1 MGYAEHSPQ
10 SHKNAVITA
19 MRSASQT
26 LRSLVALVVVSIQ
39 ILVFGPSATQAQTC
53 ASIIDIGLFPK
64 PGDPSTLQVKVRA
77 QETFTEVVSNLTFTI
92 RWETASGASLGA
104 WQFPG
109 PFGPGWCAAL
119 QTGVA
124 ASGDGEV
131 DAGGFRYQTYNGF
144 GLNQLA
150 GCPFQPGYSWP
161 AGEEVVLM
169 EIAILNNTGCANFNI
184 VNDAFTEANN
194 KNFFFSLNGTQ
205 DCEGVIY
212 SAPYTTGACLDW
224 YSRASGSATDPIW
237 SNTSLGPAGPAT
249 FAQDRNVYVQSGH
262 AVVMNTGITAKD
274 LEVEMG
280 ASLALGTDTLRT
292 YGQQV
297 RLMGTVI
304 PGTGAL
310 ELLGSG
316 AIDLALANPTPIWDL
331 TVTAPGGVIVSGGL
345 DIRGTLQ
352 LNEGT
357 FDASGATVRLRS
369 LAAGTTGR
377 LGPVGFDA
385 LYSGQLTMQR
395 RIPAGVTNWRL
406 LSSPV
411 VGMTVADWDDDFIT
425 AGFPGSNFPNFDQPV
440 GSGVPWP
447 SVRWYD
453 ETNTG
458 TNEND
463 GLLGVPGIEYALSPG
478 QGFAVWCG
486 DASGG
491 TAAFV
496 IDVTGAPVIA
506 SEAIVLPMTWTSTGA
521 TTVDGWNLV
530 GNPLPSPI
538 VFTGVDRSSN
548 VLNQY
553 HVYNPVTGNNAVWN
567 GFLGTNGANG
577 ILQSSQGFWLKT
589 NGPDIITTVTEASKV
604 SGNSGGLFGGPL
616 QLGGALAM
624 TRLTIGSA
632 INGFSDE
639 TLVVF
644 EDGTPAYSETES
656 DVLQMVFSNPSA
668 PQIATRSIDGLALSI
683 NMHGTYGPS
692 LSIPILVNVGI
703 SGTYTITASNMDGL
717 SGLGCLVLEDLLTGI
732 STPLSNEATYSFD
745 INANAPSDVPR
756 FLLRTS
762 STLPLVVTDASC
774 WGAGDGQATIDLG
787 TGVAEVTWTLSDG
800 TPIGGS
806 TNATGIVLIDGL
818 AADNYIL
825 TVSGGEECIQLQ
837 TTISIAEPFGLE
849 GFITAEQ
856 SASCPYNA
864 DGLLELE
871 LLGGTSPFNYEWS
884 DGSTGSAY
892 SGLPGSVSVVVTDA
906 NGCTW
911 NAAWNLGSGDAPQAG
926 ISGPSFGEVG
936 SDITFSALPAQADEH
951 IWYFGDG
958 TTANG
963 AEVTHSYVLPGT
975 YQVQLI
981 VTDGGCTDSTAVS
994 FLVDQTTGLSAS
1006 AQSPGDGAWFDG
1018 ERFVVALPGSC
1029 KEQVHT
1035 ELFDATGNL
1044 VWQGSLPCSSDRI
1057 MLPRIAVSSGIW
1069 LLRAQQGQE
1078 TRTYRVPV
1086 LR

>member
-1 MGYAEHSPQ
+1 MHCISHAFTTVMNSSSPLLRPLLTMV
-10 SHKNAVITA
+10 VI
-19 MRSASQT
+19 
-26 LRSLVALVVVSIQ
+26 SIHA
-39 ILVFGPSATQAQTC
+39 LVFGPPVIRAQSC

-64 PGDPSTLQVKVRA
+64 PGDPNTLQVKVRA
-77 QETFTEVVSNLTFTI
+77 QETFSEVVSNLTFTI
-92 RWETASGASLGA
+92 RWETASGANLGVL
-104 WQFPG
+104 QFPG
-109 PFGPGWCAAL
+109 PFGPGWCAQL
-119 QTGVA
+119 QTSLA

-144 GLNQLA
+144 ALGQLS

-161 AGEEVVLM
+161 AGVEVVLT

-184 VNDAFTEANN
+184 VNDSFTEANN
-194 KNFFFSLNGTQ
+194 KNFFFSLNGIQ

-212 SAPYTTGACLDW
+212 SAPYTNGACLDW
-224 YSRASGSATDPIW
+224 YSRASGSVSDPIW
-237 SNTSLGPAGPAT
+237 SNTPLGPAGPAT
-249 FAQDRNVYVQSGH
+249 FAQDRNVYIQSGH
-262 AVVMNTGITAKD
+262 AVAMNMGLTAKD

-280 ASLALGTDTLRT
+280 ASLSLGTDTLRT
-292 YGQQV
+292 YGQQI
-297 RLMGTVI
+297 RLLGSVV

-316 AIDLALANPTPIWDL
+316 TIGLALANPTQLWDL
-331 TVTAPGGVIVSGGL
+331 TVAAPAGVVVSGGL

-352 LNEGT
+352 LNEGN

-369 LAAGTTGR
+369 LASGTTGR
-377 LGPVGFDA
+377 LGPVDFDA
-385 LYSGQLTMQR
+385 FYTGQLTMQR

-411 VGMTVADWDDDFIT
+411 VGMTIADWDDDFIT

-440 GSGVPWP
+440 GSGILWP

-453 ETNTG
+453 ETNIG
-458 TNEND
+458 TNVND
-463 GLLGVPGIEYALSPG
+463 GLVGAPGIDYALSPG

-496 IDVTGAPVIA
+496 IDVTGAPIIA
-506 SEAIVLPMTWTSTGA
+506 PEALVLPMTWTSTGVSTA
-521 TTVDGWNLV
+521 DGWNLV

-538 VFTGVDRSSN
+538 AFTGVNRSTN

-567 GFLGTNGANG
+567 GLFGTNGANG

-589 NGPDIITTVTEASKV
+589 NGPDIITSVNEASKV

-616 QLGGALAM
+616 QMGGALAM

-668 PQIATRSIDGLALSI
+668 PQIATRSSDGLALSI
-683 NMHGTYGPS
+683 NMHGTYGPA
-692 LSIPILVNVGI
+692 LSIPVLVNVGI

-717 SGLGCLVLEDLLTGI
+717 SGLGCLVLEDLLTGV
-732 STPLSNEATYSFD
+732 SAPLFNGATYSFA
-745 INANAPSDVPR
+745 INASAPADVPR

-762 STLPLVVTDASC
+762 SILPLVVTDASC
-774 WGAGDGQATIDLG
+774 WGAGDGQAAIDLG

-800 TPIGGS
+800 TLIGGLA
-806 TNATGIVLIDGL
+806 NATGIVLIDGL
-818 AADNYIL
+818 DAGNYIL

-837 TTISIAEPFGLE
+837 TTISIVEPFELE
-849 GFITAEQ
+849 GIVTAEQ

-864 DGLLELE
+864 DGFLELE
-871 LLGGTSPFNYEWS
+871 LLGGTSPLNYEWS
-884 DGSTGSAY
+884 DGSTGTAY
-892 SGLPGSVSVVVTDA
+892 LGLPGLVSVVVTDA

-911 NAAWNLGSGDAPQAG
+911 NAAWNLGSGGAPQAG

-936 SDITFSALPAQADEH
+936 SDITFSALPALADEH
-951 IWYFGDG
+951 SWDLGDG
-958 TTANG
+958 TAASG
-963 AEVTHSYVLPGT
+963 AEVTHSYLVPGI
-975 YQVQLI
+975 YQVTLI
-981 VTDGGCTDSTAVS
+981 VTDGGCSDTTQVS
-994 FLVDQTTGLSAS
+994 FMVDQTTGLNSS
-1006 AQSPGDGAWFDG
+1006 AQAPSNGAWFDG
-1018 ERFVVALPGSC
+1018 ERFVIALPGHC
-1029 KEQVHT
+1029 KQQLRT
-1035 ELFDATGNL
+1035 ELFDATGQL
-1044 VWQGSLPCSSDRI
+1044 VWEGSLPCASDRI
-1057 MLPRIAVSSGIW
+1057 TLARLDIASGIW
-1069 LLRAQQGQE
+1069 LLRVQLGQE
-1078 TRTYRVPV
+1078 SRTYRVPV